1 MVQVVDDGL
10 FGMSR
15 RFIAFRCDDID
26 NHFHYQDED
35 SIGSA
40 LAASSEACDFGRAL
54 TLGAFVLAKMT
65 RNLVV
70 LECGQAKMRKSDD
83 KRKARVNSARV
94 KLTRPKEGPSIS
106 SQEFLSLKKPKGD
119 LILSIGG
126 ERVSLTSLDRVY
138 WPDENLTKFD
148 LLCYYLR
155 VNKFILPFLKDR
167 PAILQRYPRGIKAP
181 MFFQQDLESA
191 PAFIKTARLVNQEGR
206 ELHYAVFTTIG
217 SLLHFVNL
225 GTIEQHPWHS
235 TVKHLDK
242 PDYLM
247 LDLDP
252 KQAPWKNVLEVALV
266 VKGVLDELGLPSFPK
281 TSGSSGIHIY
291 LPLKPKHDYAK
302 IAAVAHGLAD
312 EVARRA
318 PKIATTQRSL
328 AKRQKQQVYVD
339 AMQNARGK
347 TIAAAYSA
355 RAKPGATVS
364 MPLTWKQI
372 ERGVKISDFTI
383 KNVPELVEK
392 KGDAWKEFFD
402 GQQSLKL

>member
-1 MVQVVDDGL
+1 
-10 FGMSR
+10 MSTDR
-15 RFIAFRCDDID
+15 KKTAVRPKL
-26 NHFHYQDED
+26 E
-35 SIGSA
+35 SIKRARQPEGPA
-40 LAASSEACDFGRAL
+40 ISSE
-54 TLGAFVLAKMT
+54 
-65 RNLVV
+65 
-70 LECGQAKMRKSDD
+70 
-83 KRKARVNSARV
+83 
-94 KLTRPKEGPSIS
+94 
-106 SQEFLSLKKPKGD
+106 EFLALRKPKGD
-119 LILSIGG
+119 LILEIGG

-138 WPDENLTKFD
+138 WPSENITKFE

-155 VNKFILPFLKDR
+155 SESFIMPFLKDR
-167 PAILQRYPRGIKAP
+167 PAILQRYPRGINAP

-191 PAFIKTARLVNQEGR
+191 PAFIKTARLINQEGR

-252 KQAPWKNVLEVALV
+252 KAAPWQNVLDVALLCKEV
-266 VKGVLDELGLPSFPK
+266 FDELGLPSFPK
-281 TSGSSGIHIY
+281 TSGSSGIHVY
-291 LPLKPKHDYAK
+291 LPLKPKHNYGK
-302 IAAVAHGLAD
+302 IAAVAHALAA

-328 AKRQKQQVYVD
+328 AKRLKQQVYVD

-347 TIAAAYSA
+347 TIAAPYSA

-372 ERGVKISDFTI
+372 EKGVKIADFTI
-383 KNVPELVEK
+383 ANVPKLVEK
-392 KGDAWKEFFD
+392 NGDPWAKFFD
-402 GQQSLKL
+402 TAQSLKLPS

>member
-1 MVQVVDDGL
+1 MP
-10 FGMSR
+10 R
-15 RFIAFRCDDID
+15 RISD
-26 NHFHYQDED
+26 NQSKAIKRTRQRE
-35 SIGSA
+35 
-40 LAASSEACDFGRAL
+40 GR
-54 TLGAFVLAKMT
+54 GVSP
-65 RNLVV
+65 
-70 LECGQAKMRKSDD
+70 E
-83 KRKARVNSARV
+83 
-94 KLTRPKEGPSIS
+94 
-106 SQEFLSLKKPKGD
+106 EFLALKKPKGD
-119 LILSIGG
+119 LILEIGG

-138 WPDENLTKFD
+138 WPGENLTKFE

-155 VNKFILPFLKDR
+155 IESFIMRFLKDR

-191 PAFIKTARLVNQEGR
+191 PPFIKTASLINQEGR

-235 TVKHLDK
+235 TIKHLDK

-252 KQAPWKNVLEVALV
+252 KAAPWPNVLAVALV
-266 VKGVLDELGLPSFPK
+266 CKDVFDELGLPSFPK

-291 LPLKPKHDYAK
+291 LPLKPKYDYGK
-302 IAAVAHGLAD
+302 IAAVAHALAG
-312 EVARRA
+312 EVASRA

-347 TIAAAYSA
+347 TIASVFSA
-355 RAKPGATVS
+355 RARPNATVS

-372 ERGVKISDFTI
+372 EKGVKIADFTI
-383 KNVPELVEK
+383 KNVPQLVEK
-392 KGDAWKEFFD
+392 NGEVWAKFFD
-402 GQQSLKL
+402 NQQSLKL